1 MRGKPLS
8 ILISLL
14 ILCVAL
20 QGAGPLLSAQA
31 TSPAPEELDQLL
43 APVALYPD
51 ALLSQIT
58 TASTNPQEILD
69 VNAWLQA
76 NPGLTGAALTDAAE
90 KQGFD
95 PAFIALVN
103 FPQVLDMMAQHI
115 DDYAAVGQAFSADQ
129 ESVTASIQRLRSQ
142 AYNSG
147 ALRTTEQ
154 QKVEVQ
160 QSTGQ
165 TIYVIQPANPTVV
178 YVPQY
183 DPTIVY
189 VRPAPG
195 AVVATPVIGFY
206 AGIGIGAL
214 IVDNRPWGWGGWG
227 WNWGARRAYYN
238 HGYWNGWGNPYRPP
252 YYSYRPRPIVWAN
265 RPGYRGNW
273 GYRPPHYRAP
283 NYPSPRPGRPANPPG
298 GHHPTPGKPTHRKP
312 NTPGKPGSPI
322 PGKPTPRPGK
332 PSKPGT
338 PNQPNQPRPGQP
350 TTPGG
355 NKPTRPDQPSVQP
368 GRPQQ
373 PGSNKPGSNRPGPNQ
388 PSPNQPGSNPT
399 KPGQSTGGSR
409 PARPNQPSGRP
420 GKPHQP
426 GSSQPGSKQP
436 DSKQPR
442 SNQPKPAQPVGPG
455 GKQQARPT
463 QPSGRRDKPDTP
475 DQPKSDQPK
484 PNGRSAQGQG
494 STAQRGRFG
503 RQQV

>member
-31 TSPAPEELDQLL
+31 ASPAPEELDQLL

-76 NPGLTGAALTDAAE
+76 NPGLTGTALTDAAE

-103 FPQVLDMMAQHI
+103 FPQVLDMMAQHV

-129 ESVTASIQRLRSQ
+129 GSVTASIQRLRAQ
-142 AYNSG
+142 AYDSG

-160 QSTGQ
+160 QSAGQ

-183 DPTIVY
+183 DPTMVY
-189 VRPAPG
+189 ARPAAG

-238 HGYWNGWGNPYRPP
+238 HGYWSGWGNPYRPP
-252 YYSYRPRPIVWAN
+252 HSWYHPRPVVWAN

-273 GYRPPHYRAP
+273 GFRPPHYRP
-283 NYPSPRPGRPANPPG
+283 PSRSVPPRPGRPADSPG
-298 GHHPTPGKPTHRKP
+298 GHHPSPGKPVPPKPGPPEKPSTPGKPASP
-312 NTPGKPGSPI
+312 NPGYPA
-322 PGKPTPRPGK
+322 
-332 PSKPGT
+332 
-338 PNQPNQPRPGQP
+338 
-350 TTPGG
+350 
-355 NKPTRPDQPSVQP
+355 P
-368 GRPQQ
+368 GR
-373 PGSNKPGSNRPGPNQ
+373 
-388 PSPNQPGSNPT
+388 
-399 KPGQSTGGSR
+399 
-409 PARPNQPSGRP
+409 PSGRP
-420 GKPHQP
+420 GAPGTPGNPDQNQPKPGQVTTPGQTMPGGNRPTRPQAPSVQPAKPAAPQQP
-426 GSSQPGSKQP
+426 GTN
-436 DSKQPR
+436 QPR
-442 SNQPKPAQPVGPG
+442 SNQPRPGRPAAPAGNQRT
-455 GKQQARPT
+455 RPN
-463 QPSGRRDKPDTP
+463 QPSVHPVKPDVTP
-475 DQPKSDQPK
+475 QPNSGQPKAK
-484 PNGRSAQGQG
+484 P
-494 STAQRGRFG
+494 STAPGQDNAPRGRFN
-503 RQQV
+503 RQQS

>member
-14 ILCVAL
+14 IVCVAL
-20 QGAGPLLSAQA
+20 QGAVPLLSAQGA
-31 TSPAPEELDQLL
+31 SPAPEELDQLL

-76 NPGLTGAALTDAAE
+76 NPGLTGTALTDAAE

-129 ESVTASIQRLRSQ
+129 GSVTASIQRLRAQ
-142 AYNSG
+142 AYDSG

-160 QSTGQ
+160 QSAGQ

-183 DPTIVY
+183 DPTMVY
-189 VRPAPG
+189 ARPAAG

-238 HGYWNGWGNPYRPP
+238 HSYWSGWGNPYRAPH
-252 YYSYRPRPIVWAN
+252 YWYHPRPVVWAN

-273 GYRPPHYRAP
+273 GYRPPHYRP
-283 NYPSPRPGRPANPPG
+283 PSRSVPPRPGRPADSPG
-298 GHHPTPGKPTHRKP
+298 GHHPSPGKPVPPKPGPPEKPSTPGKPASP
-312 NTPGKPGSPI
+312 NPGYPTPG
-322 PGKPTPRPGK
+322 R
-332 PSKPGT
+332 
-338 PNQPNQPRPGQP
+338 
-350 TTPGG
+350 
-355 NKPTRPDQPSVQP
+355 
-368 GRPQQ
+368 
-373 PGSNKPGSNRPGPNQ
+373 
-388 PSPNQPGSNPT
+388 
-399 KPGQSTGGSR
+399 
-409 PARPNQPSGRP
+409 PSGRP
-420 GKPHQP
+420 GAPGTPGNPDQNQPKPGQVTTPGQTMPGGNRPTRPQAPSVQPAKPAAPQQP
-426 GSSQPGSKQP
+426 GTN
-436 DSKQPR
+436 QPR
-442 SNQPKPAQPVGPG
+442 SNQPRPGRPAAPAGNQRT
-455 GKQQARPT
+455 RPN
-463 QPSGRRDKPDTP
+463 QPSVHPVKPDVTP
-475 DQPKSDQPK
+475 QPNSGQPKAK
-484 PNGRSAQGQG
+484 P
-494 STAQRGRFG
+494 STAPGQDNAPRGRFN
-503 RQQV
+503 RQQS